1 MMRNEAKRTV
11 LITGGTG
18 TISSGL
24 AEEFCKHNY
33 SVTCITRGNMRW
45 RQKEHICYVYAD
57 VKDAKAMSRFLADKE
72 FDIVIDCLAY
82 TLEDLKR
89 SLAYFYG
96 RCKKYV
102 FISSTAVYR
111 RNKDDFIMED
121 NFEEL
126 TEWGYARNKII
137 CEKYLNEWGKEKGFE
152 YIIIRPPV
160 VYGDYRVPFPVIS
173 RKNQWTIWQRMID
186 SKPIINNNV
195 EPVRYC
201 VLHISDFSKAV
212 RLLVENKKASWESFH
227 IADKNAL
234 FDWDDILR
242 VAAAILKTNVSIIHV
257 ALPVFKET
265 FPALYDELKWNKNQ
279 DLLLDDSKLYDLTG
293 FRANITLEEG
303 IESNIRSLRE
313 EYTLYNKLL
322 DDEYNLACDQTI
334 LRGMQLGLIPQDD
347 IQIVRKLRD
356 LDDIR

>member
-1 MMRNEAKRTV
+1 M
-11 LITGGTG
+11 
-18 TISSGL
+18 
-24 AEEFCKHNY
+24 
-33 SVTCITRGNMRW
+33 
-45 RQKEHICYVYAD
+45 
-57 VKDAKAMSRFLADKE
+57 
-72 FDIVIDCLAY
+72 
-82 TLEDLKR
+82 
-89 SLAYFYG
+89 
-96 RCKKYV
+96 
-102 FISSTAVYR
+102 
-111 RNKDDFIMED
+111 
-121 NFEEL
+121 
-126 TEWGYARNKII
+126 
-137 CEKYLNEWGKEKGFE
+137 
-152 YIIIRPPV
+152 
-160 VYGDYRVPFPVIS
+160 
-173 RKNQWTIWQRMID
+173 
-186 SKPIINNNV
+186 
-195 EPVRYC
+195 
-201 VLHISDFSKAV
+201 LHILDFSKAV

-322 DDEYNLACDQTI
+322 DDEYNLACNQTI

-356 LDDIR
+356 LDDTR